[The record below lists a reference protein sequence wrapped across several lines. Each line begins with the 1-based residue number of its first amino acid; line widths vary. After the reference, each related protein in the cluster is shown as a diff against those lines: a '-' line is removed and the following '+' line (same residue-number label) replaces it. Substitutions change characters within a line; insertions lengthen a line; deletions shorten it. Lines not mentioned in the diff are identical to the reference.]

1 MIFYRRRTIID
12 YIKYLIFKT
21 TSEFIEFDDK
31 ELSMVRI
38 YPERKNFEYGL
49 SAYYVKYEDITSIK
63 NIDSNN
69 LIIRGKFEIVKS
81 KYDPISTDKEIME
94 NYEIHINS
102 SYKNFSKLKNELY
115 MKIYDLSGMIRNQN

>member
-38 YPERKNFEYGL
+38 YPERKNLFL
-49 SAYYVKYEDITSIK
+49 LFI
-63 NIDSNN
+63 
-69 LIIRGKFEIVKS
+69 L
-81 KYDPISTDKEIME
+81 
-94 NYEIHINS
+94 
-102 SYKNFSKLKNELY
+102 
-115 MKIYDLSGMIRNQN
+115 